1 MVVVSG
7 RVINLDGL
15 GMVGERI
22 AGRIDLVRFRD
33 VDPTWVFSMIEPL
46 GRSLNVRG
54 HEGSRARQ

>member
-1 MVVVSG
+1 
-7 RVINLDGL
+7 
-15 GMVGERI
+15 MVGERI